1 MTTPQ
6 LVCWSCRTATVSVER
21 AEYGYHHCPAKDCVI
36 AWRRTRV
43 EDAGLRLVNPH
54 KQGFFIVFDAE
65 AFVATGRNN
74 GRVT

>member
-1 MTTPQ
+1 
-6 LVCWSCRTATVSVER
+6 
-21 AEYGYHHCPAKDCVI
+21 VI